1 MSIRI
6 SNLLGL
12 CKPAPETV
20 SSIEREHWKRIWW
33 TSYCL
38 DRMTS
43 SDSGLESA
51 YHGDSPELDHPND
64 ISLLPEEMQEFSA
77 AQYLTAQ
84 SKLCLVKR
92 RIDWTASRLRSDD
105 SRDFQ
110 EILEPSMELLEQW
123 RSELPPDMSFTFEDG
138 IPLAMAEL
146 PAMRSLASLYLRYHQ
161 VREVPPILF
170 LFHIPASSKREKFK

>member
-1 MSIRI
+1 M
-6 SNLLGL
+6 
-12 CKPAPETV
+12 PPTV
-20 SSIEREHWKRIWW
+20 SNTEREHWKRVWW

-51 YHGDSPELDHPND
+51 FHGDSPELDHPD
-64 ISLLPEEMQEFSA
+64 DSLLLPEEMQEFSA
-77 AQYLTAQ
+77 GQYLTAQ
-84 SKLCLVKR
+84 SKLCLIKR
-92 RIDWTASRLRSDD
+92 RIDGASCRLRSDD
-105 SRDFQ
+105 SRDPQ
-110 EILEPSMELLEQW
+110 EILEPTLDLLEHW

-161 VREVPPILF
+161 VRNLSVYSPPLP
-170 LFHIPASSKREKFK
+170 IPCP